1 VTWEKP
7 RLIVHDPKISLLT
20 KLSIESPIK
29 SAPPA
34 KRLRRSPEEARQLIL
49 DTARVL
55 IARDGPE
62 GLRLQDIAA
71 EAGIS
76 HPLILHHFGSRAG
89 LVRALARRATAELRD
104 RLVAATSAADY
115 SFEEQIDRVF
125 DALRGGLAQILAWLA
140 ATEPDGGESGD
151 AMTMR
156 GIIDMM
162 HARRAANAPPGT
174 TVPRED
180 TEWAVF
186 LITFAAFG
194 DAIYGAPLRRSA
206 GLSNSEESDHRFRAW
221 LAALLRGRTIS

>member
-1 VTWEKP
+1 MDE
-7 RLIVHDPKISLLT
+7 PKIVILT

-29 SAPPA
+29 SAPAA
-34 KRLRRSPEEARQLIL
+34 KRQRRTPEEARQLIL

-71 EAGIS
+71 AAGIS

-104 RLVAATSAADY
+104 RLIGAMNASDY
-115 SFEEQIDRVF
+115 SPEGQIDRVF
-125 DALRGGLAQILAWLA
+125 DAFRGGLAQILAWLA
-140 ATEPDGGESGD
+140 ASEPDGGESGE
-151 AMTMR
+151 TMIMR
-156 GIIDMM
+156 EIIDMM
-162 HARRAANAPPGT
+162 HARRTANAPPGA

-180 TEWAVF
+180 TEAAVF
-186 LITFAAFG
+186 LVTFAAFG

-206 GLSNSEESDHRFRAW
+206 GLPDNEESDHRFRAW
-221 LAALLRGRTIS
+221 LAALLRGRAVQ

>member
-1 VTWEKP
+1 M
-7 RLIVHDPKISLLT
+7 LT

-29 SAPPA
+29 STPSA
-34 KRLRRSPEEARQLIL
+34 KRLRRTPEEARQLIL
-49 DTARVL
+49 DTAQILV
-55 IARDGPE
+55 ARDGPE

-104 RLVAATSAADY
+104 RLIAAMSAPDY

-125 DALRGGLAQILAWLA
+125 AAFRGGLAQILAWLA
-140 ATEPDGGESGD
+140 ATEPDGGESGE
-151 AMTMR
+151 TMIMR
-156 GIIDMM
+156 EIIDIM

-180 TEWAVF
+180 IQWAVF
-186 LITFAAFG
+186 LVTCAAFG

-206 GLSNSEESDHRFRAW
+206 GLPDNDETDHRFRAW
-221 LAALLRGRTIS
+221 LAALLRGRSTP

>member
-1 VTWEKP
+1 M
-7 RLIVHDPKISLLT
+7 LT

-29 SAPPA
+29 SAPAA
-34 KRLRRSPEEARQLIL
+34 KRLRRTPEEARQLIL
-49 DTARVL
+49 DTAQVL
-55 IARDGPE
+55 ITRDGPE

-104 RLVAATSAADY
+104 RLIAATSAPDY
-115 SFEEQIDRVF
+115 SFEQQIDRVF
-125 DALRGGLAQILAWLA
+125 DAFRGGLAQILAWLA
-140 ATEPDGGESGD
+140 AAEPDGGKSGE
-151 AMTMR
+151 TMIMR
-156 GIIDMM
+156 EITDMM

-186 LITFAAFG
+186 LVTFAAFG

-206 GLSNSEESDHRFRAW
+206 GLPDNEESDQRFRAW
-221 LAALLRGRTIS
+221 LAALLRGRSTP